1 MDLIK
6 QNTNYKQGDDD
17 PTKQKYVYEFDNM
30 DYYTLNNE
38 KKYINT
44 IIICDTNVHIHQ
56 PNFLKDMLNIFESW
70 REYSSINKFI
80 IIIYYL
86 ANIVKYIVQLL
97 CQKWFMMNWI
107 IELL

>member
-6 QNTNYKQGDDD
+6 QNTNYKQGDDE

-30 DYYTLNNE
+30 DYYSIKNE
-38 KKYINT
+38 NKYIYT

-56 PNFLKDMLNIFESW
+56 QNFLKDILSIFENW
-70 REYSSINKFI
+70 RQYTSINRFI

-86 ANIVKYIVQLL
+86 ANIVIDIVLLL

-107 IELL
+107 IE